1 MSGRDEDSSDS
12 AWQPAEEP
20 HVDESGQT
28 ANAKPHIGGVLT
40 QHPITYN

>member
-1 MSGRDEDSSDS
+1 MSARDEDSSDS

-28 ANAKPHIGGVLT
+28 ANANAHIGGVLT
-40 QHPITYN
+40 QKPKTYN